1 MCNIENLRCTD
12 KRSPFCFSIQ
22 SIRIWHYVPY
32 SHFNEIKPCYIFYT
46 VQVLRFLTVCVC
58 RGEVNSQQEDLL
70 MGFLSPPLFP
80 GRVSKNSKCWNGSPP
95 VVVAHSATSH
105 SGLKANRIKEGYRI
119 SIFVLPILFTVLY
132 MNRWICP
139 FAGHSSHPLRKIWKL
154 GLVY

>member
-95 VVVAHSATSH
+95 VVVAHCATSH
-105 SGLKANRIKEGYRI
+105 SGLSPYFKRLWSPGIDSKEWIPPAYVAWRAGTI
-119 SIFVLPILFTVLY
+119 TLFLL
-132 MNRWICP
+132 
-139 FAGHSSHPLRKIWKL
+139 SS
-154 GLVY
+154 